1 MPRVADALRGLKLSA
16 NEIAQRSRLPLDRV
30 QMMLGGSSADMAEL
44 RALSTGLR
52 VPLHLFAAKSAS
64 PGRSEILNPLF
75 RDVREA
81 SLSFDI
87 TVEKIA
93 VFVEAALEL
102 LPIRTE
108 LPEWLHLFEVKTQT
122 YVEADSI
129 SKIFRGFSDLTEDEP
144 VNALPTILGRLDGV
158 VICRLNYSKYE
169 GVSLIAGNYCFI
181 FVSPRFQ
188 GRMLFT
194 VAHELGHIIAHH
206 KARET
211 AVFETASKIGSFG
224 RFSKEEAFV
233 DAFASCL
240 LLPDVGI
247 GRSISTFREHYNI
260 KSSVVSDFE
269 ILLVA
274 SFYGVSFQVAARRCE
289 DLSLLPRGLS
299 HKLYE
304 NIRHNF
310 GTPEKRA
317 QALGVPPR
325 QKIEFPTVSLTLAS
339 AISKAL
345 NSGESSIGW
354 ISDRLGLT
362 LGEILSI
369 GIKVDAT

>member
-1 MPRVADALRGLKLSA
+1 
-16 NEIAQRSRLPLDRV
+16 
-30 QMMLGGSSADMAEL
+30 MLGGSSADMAEL

-64 PGRSEILNPLF
+64 LERSEVLNPLF
-75 RDVREA
+75 RDVRDA
-81 SLSFDI
+81 NLTFDI
-87 TVEKIA
+87 TVEKVA

-102 LPIRTE
+102 LPVRNE
-108 LPEWLHLFEVKTQT
+108 LPDWLQLFEIKSQT
-122 YVEADSI
+122 YVEADRI

-144 VNALPTILGRLDGV
+144 VNSLPTILGRMDGV

-194 VAHELGHIIAHH
+194 VAHELGHLIAHH
-206 KARET
+206 KNRGP

-224 RFSKEEAFV
+224 RYSKEEAFV

-247 GRSISTFREHYNI
+247 GRSINAFREHYNI
-260 KSSVVSDFE
+260 QSSVVSDFE
-269 ILLVA
+269 ILLLA

-289 DLSLLPRGLS
+289 DLSLLPRGLGQQ
-299 HKLYE
+299 LFE
-304 NIRHNF
+304 NIKRQF
-310 GTPEKRA
+310 GSPEKRA
-317 QALGVPPR
+317 QSLDVPPR
-325 QKIEFPTVSLTLAS
+325 QKIEFPTVSPALAS
-339 AISKAL
+339 AISEAL
-345 NSGESSIGW
+345 NTGDSSIGW

-369 GIKVDAT
+369 GVKVDAT